1 MAQERFG
8 IDRMSGPCWEDDLV
22 RLRPLE
28 QGDLDRTHEWLHRDD
43 ISRAIGVSI
52 PFTKEQQ
59 LRWFEDL
66 SAATNKAVFAIC
78 EIDSGD
84 HIGNVSLDTID
95 QRHKTARLSIFLA
108 EPGNRGQ
115 GLGARALNLLCHYAF
130 ETLGLRR
137 LYCKTNAGESKV
149 LGFYERLGFR
159 AEGTMREHELIDGE
173 YRDKVMLGLLRYEWV
188 KLNAA
193 TSCES

>member
-1 MAQERFG
+1 MP
-8 IDRMSGPCWEDDLV
+8 GPCWKDELI

-43 ISRAIGVSI
+43 ISRAIGVRT

-59 LRWFEDL
+59 LHWFEGL
-66 SAATNKAVFAIC
+66 AAAPNKAVFAIC
-78 EIDSGD
+78 QVESGD

-108 EPGNRGQ
+108 EPGHRGQ

-130 ETLGLRR
+130 ETLDLRR
-137 LYCKTNAGESKV
+137 LYCKTAAGEDKV

-159 AEGTMREHELIDGE
+159 IEGTMREHEFIDGA
-173 YRDKVMLGLLRYEWV
+173 YRDKVMLGLLRSEWV
-188 KLNAA
+188 KLNVPVD
-193 TSCES
+193 CEPST

>member
-1 MAQERFG
+1 
-8 IDRMSGPCWEDDLV
+8 V
-22 RLRPLE
+22 
-28 QGDLDRTHEWLHRDD
+28 QGDLDRTHGWLHRDD
-43 ISRAIGVSI
+43 ISRAIGVRT

-66 SAATNKAVFAIC
+66 SAATNKVVFAIC
-78 EIDSGD
+78 EVGSGG

-108 EPGNRGQ
+108 ESGDRGQ
-115 GLGARALNLLCHYAF
+115 GLGTRALNLLCHYAF

-149 LGFYERLGFR
+149 LRFYERVGFR
-159 AEGTMREHELIDGE
+159 VEGTMREHELIDGE
-173 YRDKVMLGLLRYEWV
+173 YRDKVMLGLLRSEWIELDV
-188 KLNAA
+188 A
-193 TSCES
+193 TSCEPSL